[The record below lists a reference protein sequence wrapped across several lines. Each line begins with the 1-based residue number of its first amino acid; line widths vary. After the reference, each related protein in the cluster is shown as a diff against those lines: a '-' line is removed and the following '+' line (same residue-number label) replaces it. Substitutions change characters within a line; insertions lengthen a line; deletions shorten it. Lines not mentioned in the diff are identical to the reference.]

1 MAQGQQSLASATQN
15 GIHAL
20 GMASEGIKRCRADV
34 DAMRGNLSAGY
45 QGEDGGRY
53 GRLIEKWINLAETID
68 FNLNDMKQTLEATME
83 QQRKLQGSTSETIQ
97 HASSGADRVYLDL
110 GGTR

>member
-1 MAQGQQSLASATQN
+1 M
-15 GIHAL
+15 
-20 GMASEGIKRCRADV
+20 
-34 DAMRGNLSAGY
+34 
-45 QGEDGGRY
+45 
-53 GRLIEKWINLAETID
+53 IEKWINLAETID

-110 GGTR
+110 GELADPACAQSSSFFIFRDDMRSRWPTI